1 MSDFDPS
8 PAILP
13 LELADLTF
21 EVNGRRLVDG
31 ISARLEAGPRTL
43 ILGANGAGK
52 SLILRLAHGLLQPTA
67 GSVRWCGPGAANA
80 PRRQAMVFEET
91 VLLRRSAAAN
101 VEYAL
106 AIHGVDRQTRRARV
120 AEVLARTGL
129 TALAGR
135 PARVLSAGERQRL
148 SLARAWALEP
158 EVLFLDEPT
167 ASLDPSATRAVEDL
181 IHGIGASDT
190 KIVMTSHDLAQA
202 RRLAD
207 EVWFLHAGKLLERAP
222 AQAFFERPE
231 SDPGRAFLRGE
242 LLW

>member
-1 MSDFDPS
+1 
-8 PAILP
+8 
-13 LELADLTF
+13 
-21 EVNGRRLVDG
+21 
-31 ISARLEAGPRTL
+31 
-43 ILGANGAGK
+43 
-52 SLILRLAHGLLQPTA
+52 
-67 GSVRWCGPGAANA
+67 
-80 PRRQAMVFEET
+80 
-91 VLLRRSAAAN
+91 

-129 TALAGR
+129 TDLAGR

-181 IHGIGASDT
+181 ILSIGASDT

-231 SDPGRAFLRGE
+231 SAPGRAFLRGE